1 MSHQS
6 QLNLGSFAKFMPV
19 EKSDRWLQ
27 TKVLKLPSQKSVV
40 HPESKV
46 RDLVCLMRAGGAE
59 PGSQQQNQFCAQ
71 KGLKG
76 QGGWHRGES
85 QVDKILPK
93 EGQVFLGSWSTQARV
108 EAGGRLYASWGVK
121 YCKGKK
127 NKKGKERRTWLDKI

>member
-1 MSHQS
+1 MAANQS
-6 QLNLGSFAKFMPV
+6 PKITITEIGCAPRKQGERFCLLN
-19 EKSDRWLQ
+19 
-27 TKVLKLPSQKSVV
+27 
-40 HPESKV
+40 ES
-46 RDLVCLMRAGGAE
+46 RGAE
-59 PGSQQQNQFCAQ
+59 PGSQHQNQFRAQ

-76 QGGWHRGES
+76 QGGWHRGEG

-121 YCKGKK
+121 YCKGEKK